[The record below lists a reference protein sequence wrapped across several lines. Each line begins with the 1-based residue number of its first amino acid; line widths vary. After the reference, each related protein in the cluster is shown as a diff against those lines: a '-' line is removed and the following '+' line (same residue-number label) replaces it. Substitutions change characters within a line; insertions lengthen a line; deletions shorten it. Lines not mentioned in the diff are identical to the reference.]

1 MRYRNISFSPWKRLI
16 WFMAIERLETVLARK
31 ASYIT
36 VIAHP
41 CLQNFSLSYYRTY
54 NSISRQQY
62 FVNFFILMSDCC
74 IAESIRKDIKRYLTK
89 WKYCLKFKE
98 ETFRF
103 RFNYCLLMF
112 IWFVKG
118 TFHWKYYD
126 KKWNDRKLFWMIIT
140 YEVFVNVRIL
150 IKWVAW
156 YQWLKV
162 LFLSCIY
169 NNGHGLTN

>member
-1 MRYRNISFSPWKRLI
+1 MGIICDIEIFHFHHKKRLI
-16 WFMAIERLETVLARK
+16 WFMPIERLETVLARK

-103 RFNYCLLMF
+103 RFNYCLFMF
-112 IWFVKG
+112 IWLVKG
-118 TFHWKYYD
+118 TFSQKILRQ
-126 KKWNDRKLFWMIIT
+126 KLKCSQVILKWS
-140 YEVFVNVRIL
+140 
-150 IKWVAW
+150 
-156 YQWLKV
+156 WLTR
-162 LFLSCIY
+162 FL
-169 NNGHGLTN
+169 LT